1 MEETIE
7 EAFPIFFNINT
18 QRDFFEGG
26 TYKIPSVEH
35 ILTNLND
42 ITQYAKMR
50 GAKVVSTVGWY
61 HPNSKFLSD
70 TPDYNKTY
78 PKHCVMNTEGA
89 KFLKETSPES
99 YFLMDWNSPQ
109 GLQFHELHENNNVVV
124 TKKSRD
130 FFEGNTYSESLV
142 HNLGIPI
149 MQRPI
154 FLVYG
159 IDIGPT
165 VLGLLKR
172 GYSVKVIDD
181 ANRNL
186 NGMPFKK
193 NDVIDEK
200 QNPYPDQIVAPL
212 IDETPLTFISTKE
225 VLSL

>member
-1 MEETIE
+1 MEGEL
-7 EAFPIFFNINT
+7 FPIFFNVNT

-26 TYKIPSVEH
+26 SYKIPSSEH
-35 ILTNLND
+35 ILNNLND
-42 ITQYAKMR
+42 ITQYAKVR
-50 GAKVVSTVGWY
+50 GAKVISAVGWY

-78 PKHCVMNTEGA
+78 PKHCLMNSEGA

-99 YFLMDWNSPQ
+99 YFLMDWNSPT
-109 GLQFHELHENNNVVV
+109 GLQFHQLHENKNVVV
-124 TKKSRD
+124 TKKEMG
-130 FFEGNTYSESLV
+130 FFEGNTYSESLI

-154 FLVYG
+154 FMVYG
-159 IDIGPT
+159 IEVGPV
-165 VLGLLKR
+165 VLGLLRR
-172 GYSVKVIDD
+172 GYAVKVVED

-193 NDVIDEK
+193 SDIIEQK
-200 QNPYPDQIVAPL
+200 QNPYPDQIQGPL
-212 IDETPLTFISTKE
+212 SDEVPLQFITTKE

>member
-1 MEETIE
+1 
-7 EAFPIFFNINT
+7 
-18 QRDFFEGG
+18 
-26 TYKIPSVEH
+26 
-35 ILTNLND
+35 
-42 ITQYAKMR
+42 MR

-78 PKHCVMNTEGA
+78 PKHCIMNTEGA

-225 VLSL
+225 ALSL

>member
-1 MEETIE
+1 MEEE
-7 EAFPIFFNINT
+7 LFPIFLNVNT

-26 TYKIPSVEH
+26 SYKIRSAEH

-42 ITQYAKMR
+42 ITQYAKVK
-50 GAKVVSTVGWY
+50 GAKIISTVGWY

-70 TPDYNKTY
+70 TPNYNKTY
-78 PKHCVMNTEGA
+78 PKHCIMNTEGA

-109 GLQFHELHENNNVVV
+109 GIQFHELHENNNVVV

-193 NDVIDEK
+193 SDVIDEK
-200 QNPYPDQIVAPL
+200 QNPYPDEFVAPL
-212 IDETPLTFISTKE
+212 VDETPLTFISTKE

>member
-78 PKHCVMNTEGA
+78 PKHCIMNTEGA

-212 IDETPLTFISTKE
+212 TFISTKE
-225 VLSL
+225 ALSL

>member
-35 ILTNLND
+35 ILANLND

-78 PKHCVMNTEGA
+78 PKHCIMNTEGA

-212 IDETPLTFISTKE
+212 IDETPLTFINTKE

>member
-42 ITQYAKMR
+42 ITQYSKMR

-78 PKHCVMNTEGA
+78 PKHCIMNTEGA

-193 NDVIDEK
+193 SDVIDEK
-200 QNPYPDQIVAPL
+200 QNPYPDQIVTPL

>member
-1 MEETIE
+1 MEEIIE
-7 EAFPIFFNINT
+7 ETFPIFFNVNT

-26 TYKIPSVEH
+26 TYKIPSAEH
-35 ILTNLND
+35 ILVNLND
-42 ITQYAKMR
+42 ITQYAKMK

-78 PKHCVMNTEGA
+78 PKHCLMNTEGA

-109 GLQFHELHENNNVVV
+109 GLQFHELHNNNNVVV
-124 TKKSRD
+124 TKKTRD
-130 FFEGNTYSESLV
+130 FFEGNTYSESLI

-165 VLGLLKR
+165 VLGLLRR
-172 GYSVKVIDD
+172 GYTVKVVQDS
-181 ANRNL
+181 NRNL
-186 NGMPFKK
+186 NGTPFKK
-193 NDVIDEK
+193 SDIIDEK
-200 QNPYPDQIVAPL
+200 QNPYPDQITSPL
-212 IDETPLTFISTKE
+212 VDETPLTFINAKE

>member
-78 PKHCVMNTEGA
+78 PKHCIMNTEGA